1 MTSQD
6 SSPAM
11 RLDVAL
17 VARGLA
23 DSRERAKQHI
33 VSGDVLV
40 NGRAVTK
47 PAATVS
53 PQDELVCRGE
63 SLAYVGRGGLKLE
76 KALDSGL
83 FTVAGAYAM
92 DVGAS
97 TGGFTDCLLQHGARY
112 VYAIDVGHGQL
123 HPRLAADPRVG
134 NLEGTDMRDSAR
146 LIKYIAPQSID
157 FCVMDVSFISVTK
170 VLPFVLPFLKPSAGM
185 VCLIKPQF
193 EAGRAA
199 VGKNGIVKDAAEH
212 KRVIRE
218 LTQYFLTAGFAL
230 LGLTHSPITGGNGN
244 IEYLAL
250 LQFDGTANGEWDTD
264 SVVRQAHQAFGR

>member
-11 RLDVAL
+11 RLDAAL

-47 PAATVS
+47 PATAVS
-53 PQDELVCRGE
+53 PQDKLVCQGE

-83 FTVAGAYAM
+83 FTVTDACAM

-97 TGGFTDCLLQHGARY
+97 TGGFTDCLLQRGARC

-123 HPRLAADPRVG
+123 HPLLVADPRVC

-146 LIKYIAPQSID
+146 LNEWITPQSVD
-157 FCVMDVSFISVTK
+157 FCAMDVSFISVTK

-199 VGKNGIVKDAAEH
+199 VGKNGIVKDPAEH

-218 LTQYFLTAGFAL
+218 LTQFFLTAGFAL
-230 LGLTHSPITGGNGN
+230 LGLTHSPVTGGNGN

-250 LQFDGTANGEWDTD
+250 LQYGGSANREWDAD
-264 SVVRQAHQAFGR
+264 SVV